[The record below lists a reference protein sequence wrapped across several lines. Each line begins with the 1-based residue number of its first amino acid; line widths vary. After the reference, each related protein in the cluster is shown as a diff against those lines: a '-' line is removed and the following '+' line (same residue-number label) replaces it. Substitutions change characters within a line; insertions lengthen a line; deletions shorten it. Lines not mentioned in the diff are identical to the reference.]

1 MTLRLLVPVD
11 ERLGSI
17 RTINYLIKNKDL
29 LKPVISLL
37 TIYDVS
43 IIEGHGITEE
53 FQEKITENAKK
64 LAEKTVNEYKEKLEK
79 AGILVENAY
88 FVQGKPGE
96 AICEES
102 EKLNVN
108 MIVLSPNNASE
119 LANILMGS
127 VTHYVI
133 HHSNFP
139 VLLVK

>member
-1 MTLRLLVPVD
+1 MTLRVLVPVD
-11 ERLGSI
+11 ERLGSV
-17 RTINYLIKNKDL
+17 RTINYLIQNKDT
-29 LKPVISLL
+29 LKPVVSLI
-37 TIYDVS
+37 TIYDLS
-43 IIEGHGITEE
+43 LIEGHGIGAD
-53 FQEKITENAKK
+53 FQDKIKDNAKK
-64 LAEKTVNEYKEKLEK
+64 LAENTVKKFKEKLEK
-79 AGILVENAY
+79 EGILVENAY
-88 FVQGKPGE
+88 IVEGKPGE

-133 HHSNFP
+133 HHANFP